1 LQPPA
6 AAVLLCGRNTGFV
19 SSAMLKPPPAV
30 VVSHPI
36 GPRVGL
42 CTVVPISFEAP
53 RIRMPYHVELASL
66 VPPPPWDGKANWAKA
81 DMIFAASFSR
91 LDLFRS
97 DRGDAGKRKYIQI
110 VLPAADLRAIQ
121 KAILAGLG
129 MMSLT
134 KHL

>member
-1 LQPPA
+1 
-6 AAVLLCGRNTGFV
+6 
-19 SSAMLKPPPAV
+19 
-30 VVSHPI
+30 
-36 GPRVGL
+36 
-42 CTVVPISFEAP
+42 
-53 RIRMPYHVELASL
+53 MPYHVELSTL
-66 VPPPPWDGKANWAKA
+66 VLPPPWDGKPNWVKA